1 MQGSVIR
8 RMYAGFTLIVVLFVI
23 TIVLMLS
30 GMNQIHQYF
39 GSVSKSSLPLVSL
52 SNQTSVQLLSADKS
66 FKDFLTTQNTE
77 RMKVRREEFSNSM
90 GKFDSALSQLADA
103 SPGFPELER
112 RISELR

>member
-8 RMYAGFTLIVVLFVI
+8 RMYAGFTLIVILFVI
-23 TIVLMLS
+23 TIMIMLS

-66 FKDFLTTQNTE
+66 
-77 RMKVRREEFSNSM
+77 
-90 GKFDSALSQLADA
+90 
-103 SPGFPELER
+103 
-112 RISELR
+112 